1 MLPLPRIKNLAPR
14 KLLPK
19 RLLPSPRNN
28 WPNRIVRD
36 LAPGYPAGLIIT
48 RKDKKGYNMTLV
60 YLTGFMTLGLAI
72 WVLFFD
78 RINGWFLGKLT
89 YLK

>member
-48 RKDKKGYNMTLV
+48 RKDKNMLRVITFISINLALILSIYLMFTDQIDAWLV
-60 YLTGFMTLGLAI
+60 
-72 WVLFFD
+72 
-78 RINGWFLGKLT
+78 RKLT

>member
-1 MLPLPRIKNLAPR
+1 
-14 KLLPK
+14 
-19 RLLPSPRNN
+19 
-28 WPNRIVRD
+28 
-36 LAPGYPAGLIIT
+36 
-48 RKDKKGYNMTLV
+48 MTLV
-60 YLTGFMTLGLAI
+60 YLTGFVTLGLAI